1 MHVCMHGAISVHTQR
16 RPICVQHVPTEP
28 IDLFVQGWDVLVH
41 AFLRAQS
48 AVRCANA
55 LLSRTSCCSRGGRLA
70 APSECRCFGRRSA
83 AEFAE
88 PGPAVL
94 VLKMQSIFEFEPH
107 EISDQIRR

>member
-1 MHVCMHGAISVHTQR
+1 MAQSLCTPNAR

>member
-1 MHVCMHGAISVHTQR
+1 
-16 RPICVQHVPTEP
+16 
-28 IDLFVQGWDVLVH
+28 
-41 AFLRAQS
+41 
-48 AVRCANA
+48 
-55 LLSRTSCCSRGGRLA
+55 LA

-83 AEFAE
+83 AEFAQ